1 MSEAMEPKI
10 VFYSAG
16 AGSGKTYKLTE
27 LLHHGLTAGGVRP
40 SGVIATTFTKKAATE
55 LRERVREHLLQQGDF
70 ERANAMGQARIG
82 TVNSV
87 CGQLLSRFAFEA
99 GMPVDQLVLE
109 EGQAATLLAKAVDS
123 VLTAENLR
131 ELLALSRR
139 LGLEDSWKSAL
150 QNLVNQIRTNDIPLG
165 KVGSFAGL
173 NADDLLSYFPRS
185 LSEDMTAQLRSE
197 INRALPKVESV
208 ARDGNKKN
216 TQKYLD
222 FLKDFS
228 RKMDEGNLA
237 WGEWVK
243 LGKEKPEAG
252 LVPTIEPIADLAKR
266 VAEHPGLQ
274 QDIRRYLELMFQL
287 AANALEIYSQ
297 LKQEIGALD
306 FADQEHKLLALLDH
320 PEVAAVLSD
329 EIDLLMVDEFQDTSP
344 IQLTLFLKLTRFARK
359 VYWVGD
365 IKQAIYG
372 FRGSDTELMQ
382 KILEA
387 LPELGGIK
395 DVLPNSWRS
404 RSELVQVVNEVF
416 SGAFSNTLS
425 REEVVLE
432 PKRNDPLPGAALEN
446 WVLEGKNRGEEDSA
460 LASGVQE
467 LIASQYQVL
476 DKASK
481 KLRSIRYGDVAILSR
496 SNEGVKS
503 IAAALSAQGIPV
515 AVAQPGLMATPESVL
530 ALACLRRLNE
540 PADTVATAEIVSLVD
555 CAEPEVWVSDR
566 LRYLQTEGHRNLW
579 LEETITGHTAHP
591 VLETIAKL
599 RSALPVL
606 APKEALGNIIAACQI
621 PKIVLQWSN
630 TPDRARVRLANIE
643 ALLDLADQYEDICRN
658 EQHAASVSGLI
669 LWLEEI
675 AADSMDMLAEP
686 AIDAVKVLTHHAS
699 KGLEWPVV
707 LLMDLAAPLRDSLWS
722 ISARSGA
729 DFDAQSPLQDRLIR
743 YWPWPFGAQKTVPV
757 AETIGQTE
765 VASVFRN
772 AAREEAKRLLYV
784 SMTRARD
791 LMILV
796 RTSRKISGDWLD
808 SVEAPWLLNEPESKT
823 IDLPSGDSLG
833 AVYKAFLPV
842 PHSEGT
848 PSDNNV
854 PLYWHEPLSTNN
866 SFLDRNFNPSA
877 AEAQTGIVIEQCRI
891 GERIV
896 LHGSGDKS
904 IVGTAIHA
912 CVALSFCDLTA
923 KVDVADFESI
933 LSGFGVQDQLSA
945 AALHK
950 QVTAFLEWIDTRWP
964 GAISSAEL
972 PIQSIIQTGQI
983 INGRIDLL
991 LELEEGWILIDHKS
1005 SQLASAHWKNLAD
1018 EYSGQLGAYADA
1030 IQRASGKPVLES
1042 WLYLPVAGGAVR
1054 LENAEGK

>member
-1 MSEAMEPKI
+1 MSKAMEPKI

-40 SGVIATTFTKKAATE
+40 SGVIATTFTKKAAAE

-109 EGQAATLLAKAVDS
+109 EGQASTLLAKAVDS
-123 VLTAENLR
+123 VLTADNLR

-165 KVGSFAGL
+165 TVGSFAGL

-185 LSEDMTAQLRSE
+185 LSEDLTAQLRSE

-208 ARDGNKKN
+208 AVDGNKKN

-228 RKMDEGNLA
+228 RKLDEGNLA

-252 LVPTIEPIADLAKR
+252 LLPTIEPIADLAKR

-287 AANALEIYSQ
+287 AAKALEIYSQ

-306 FADQEHKLLALLDH
+306 FADQEHKLLTLLDH

-344 IQLTLFLKLTRFARK
+344 IQLALFLKLTRFARK

-425 REEVVLE
+425 REEVVLD

-476 DKASK
+476 DKATK
-481 KLRSIRYGDVAILSR
+481 KLRSVRYGDVAILSR

-530 ALACLRRLNE
+530 ALACLRRLND

-555 CAEPEVWVSDR
+555 CAEPEVWVTDR

-579 LEETITGHTAHP
+579 LEETIAGHTAHP

-621 PKIVLQWSN
+621 PKTVLQWSN
-630 TPDRARVRLANIE
+630 TPDSARVRLANIE
-643 ALLDLADQYEDICRN
+643 ALLDLADQYEDVCRN

-707 LLMDLAAPLRDSLWS
+707 LLTDLAAPLRDSLWS
-722 ISARSGA
+722 ISARAGTS
-729 DFDAQSPLQDRLIR
+729 FDAQNPLKDRLIR
-743 YWPWPFGAQKTVPV
+743 YWPWPFGLQKTVPL
-757 AETIGQTE
+757 AEAIGQTE
-765 VASVFRN
+765 VALAFRD

-791 LMILV
+791 LMVLV
-796 RTSRKISGDWLD
+796 RTSRKISGEWLD
-808 SVEAPWLLNEPESKT
+808 SADAPWLLNEPEGEA
-823 IDLPSGDSLG
+823 IHMPSGKSLN
-833 AVYKAFLPV
+833 AVYKSLPPV
-842 PHSEGT
+842 SPSEKSMPLG
-848 PSDNNV
+848 NA
-854 PLYWHEPLSTNN
+854 PLYWHKPATTNN
-866 SFLDRNFNPSA
+866 GCLNRTFNPSA
-877 AEAQTGIVIEQCRI
+877 ATGVAGEVIEQCRI
-891 GERIV
+891 GERIA
-896 LHGSGDKS
+896 LHGNGDKA

-912 CVALSFCDLTA
+912 CIALSFCDLAVKT
-923 KVDVADFESI
+923 DVPDFEAI
-933 LSGFGVQDQLSA
+933 LNGFGVQDQLSS

-950 QVTAFLEWIDTRWP
+950 QVAAFLEWIQTRWP
-964 GAISSAEL
+964 SATSRAEL
-972 PIQSIIQTGQI
+972 AIQSIMQNGQVM
-983 INGRIDLL
+983 NGRIDLL
-991 LELEEGWILIDHKS
+991 LELDEGWILIDHKS
-1005 SQLASAHWKNLAD
+1005 SQLASAHWKNLAE
-1018 EYSGQLGAYADA
+1018 EYSGQLQAYADA

-1054 LENAEGK
+1054 LGVVKGG

>member
-27 LLHHGLTAGGVRP
+27 LLHHGLTDGGVRP
-40 SGVIATTFTKKAATE
+40 SGVIATTFTKKAAAE

-109 EGQAATLLAKAVDS
+109 EGQAAALLAKAVDS
-123 VLTAENLR
+123 VLTSENLR

-139 LGLEDSWKSAL
+139 LGLEDAWKSAL
-150 QNLVNQIRTNDIPLG
+150 QNLVNQIRTNDIPLS

-185 LSEDMTAQLRSE
+185 LSEDLTAQLRSE
-197 INRALPKVESV
+197 ISRALPNVESV
-208 ARDGNKKN
+208 ALSGNKKN
-216 TQKYLD
+216 TQKYLE

-228 RKMDEGNLA
+228 KKLDEGNLA

-243 LGKEKPEAG
+243 RGKEKPEAG

-306 FADQEHKLLALLDH
+306 FADQEHKLLTLLDH

-344 IQLTLFLKLTRFARK
+344 IQLALFLKLTHFAKK

-425 REEVVLE
+425 REEVVLQ

-460 LASGVQE
+460 LASGIQD
-467 LIASQYQVL
+467 LIASQYQIL
-476 DKASK
+476 DKATK
-481 KLRSIRYGDVAILSR
+481 KIRSVRYGDVAILSR

-503 IAAALSAQGIPV
+503 IAAALSAQGVPV

-530 ALACLRRLNE
+530 ALACLRRLNDSG
-540 PADTVATAEIVSLVD
+540 DTVASAEIVSLVD
-555 CAEPEVWVSDR
+555 CAEPEVWVTDR

-579 LEETITGHTAHP
+579 LEETIAGHTAHP

-606 APKEALGNIIAACQI
+606 TPKEALGNIIAACQI
-621 PKIVLQWSN
+621 PKTVLQWSN
-630 TPDRARVRLANIE
+630 TPDSARVRLANIE
-643 ALLDLADQYEDICRN
+643 ALLDLADLYEDVCRN

-707 LLMDLAAPLRDSLWS
+707 LLTDLAAPLRDSLWS
-722 ISARSGA
+722 ISARAGTT
-729 DFDAQSPLQDRLIR
+729 FDAQNPLKDRFIR
-743 YWPWPFGAQKTVPV
+743 YWPWPFGLQKTVPL

-765 VASVFRN
+765 VALAFRD

-791 LMILV
+791 LMVLV
-796 RTSRKISGDWLD
+796 RTSRKVSGEWLD
-808 SVEAPWLLNEPESKT
+808 SADAPWLLNEPEGEA
-823 IDLPSGDSLG
+823 IDMPSGKSLK
-833 AVYKAFLPV
+833 AVYKAITPGCLSENLLP
-842 PHSEGT
+842 SG
-848 PSDNNV
+848 NV
-854 PLYWHEPLSTNN
+854 PLYWHQPASHNKG
-866 SFLDRNFNPSA
+866 FLNRTFNPSA
-877 AEAQTGIVIEQCRI
+877 AAGLAGEVVEQCRI
-891 GERIV
+891 GERIA
-896 LHGSGDKS
+896 LHGQGDKA
-904 IVGTAIHA
+904 IVGSAIHA
-912 CVALSFCDLTA
+912 CIALSFCNLDVKTE
-923 KVDVADFESI
+923 VADFEAI
-933 LSGFGVQDQLSA
+933 LSGFGVQDQLSPD
-945 AALHK
+945 ALHK
-950 QVTAFLEWIDTRWP
+950 QVGAFLEWIQTRWP
-964 GAISSAEL
+964 GATSRAEL
-972 PIQSIIQTGQI
+972 AIQSIIETGQV

-991 LELEEGWILIDHKS
+991 LELDEGWILIDHKS
-1005 SQLASAHWKNLAD
+1005 SQLASAHWKNLAE
-1018 EYSGQLGAYADA
+1018 EYSGQLRGYSEA

-1054 LENAEGK
+1054 LEI